1 MSSVPQEGDII
12 AYRLVE
18 LSTSWC
24 PELSSF
30 RVGTTVANIG
40 ATALVTEATT
50 TLFGETGISVATEV
64 MTVGCY
70 FIAYRNYSKKTYL
83 SIMQHKWH
91 ALW

>member
-30 RVGTTVANIG
+30 RVGIVAWHDCQ
-40 ATALVTEATT
+40 ATKIRLSPVFEYPFVFRNP
-50 TLFGETGISVATEV
+50 LGEEEDA
-64 MTVGCY
+64 
-70 FIAYRNYSKKTYL
+70 N
-83 SIMQHKWH
+83 
-91 ALW
+91 